1 MGEDGCPFMG
11 ALFPDQVGEGVR
23 PWGRGRADLAQ
34 GLQHLR
40 DDDGGRACRQG
51 IHWGEGGG
59 YGRMPHQQPRQKG
72 LVAGLGGQ
80 WGGPR

>member
-40 DDDGGRACRQG
+40 DGDGGRAGRQG
-51 IHWGEGGG
+51 VHWGEG
-59 YGRMPHQQPRQKG
+59 RDT
-72 LVAGLGGQ
+72 AGCHIGGQ
-80 WGGPR
+80 GRKDLLLG